1 MPKQSQE
8 EATFQI
14 ERRIAD
20 EIMETVNR
28 LQLPLKLD
36 FLTEGQ
42 GNCFPMSIMQQCQ
55 RPEISNYLRPSVKQI
70 VNLRTGHV
78 ILRRKVKNFVMK
90 SKTERVIL
98 FKKQFEETDGLVN
111 KESWNQYWDRMAT
124 DKTWVDYWFIQATS
138 WYLQLNIWIVA
149 TSSTDTN
156 PYIQISGNFELGSI
170 SCDGPIITLGTK
182 SNVHYQSLLP
192 IEMFHL
198 DFNQNQQEP
207 VEQITE
213 TRRMF
218 NEIENIGTKRQELFS
233 DISSQPKKSGND
245 NILFEHSNA
254 TQNKKDTVISDRNRD
269 TLSDQDSQEKS
280 DDPFIYEENGYL
292 LTFLKI

>member
-1 MPKQSQE
+1 
-8 EATFQI
+8 
-14 ERRIAD
+14 
-20 EIMETVNR
+20 METINR

-70 VNLRTGHV
+70 VNLRTGHL

-111 KESWNQYWDRMAT
+111 KESWNQYWDRMTT

-156 PYIQISGNFELGSI
+156 PYIEISGNLELGSI

-182 SNVHYQSLLP
+182 LYP
-192 IEMFHL
+192 
-198 DFNQNQQEP
+198 
-207 VEQITE
+207 
-213 TRRMF
+213 
-218 NEIENIGTKRQELFS
+218 
-233 DISSQPKKSGND
+233 
-245 NILFEHSNA
+245 
-254 TQNKKDTVISDRNRD
+254 
-269 TLSDQDSQEKS
+269 
-280 DDPFIYEENGYL
+280 
-292 LTFLKI
+292 

>member
-1 MPKQSQE
+1 MHPLPKQSQE

-90 SKTERVIL
+90 IM
-98 FKKQFEETDGLVN
+98 FEDETFGAVEMYLSTIDIWGDPMVVWLR
-111 KESWNQYWDRMAT
+111 KSAT
-124 DKTWVDYWFIQATS
+124 
-138 WYLQLNIWIVA
+138 
-149 TSSTDTN
+149 
-156 PYIQISGNFELGSI
+156 
-170 SCDGPIITLGTK
+170 
-182 SNVHYQSLLP
+182 
-192 IEMFHL
+192 
-198 DFNQNQQEP
+198 
-207 VEQITE
+207 
-213 TRRMF
+213 
-218 NEIENIGTKRQELFS
+218 
-233 DISSQPKKSGND
+233 
-245 NILFEHSNA
+245 
-254 TQNKKDTVISDRNRD
+254 
-269 TLSDQDSQEKS
+269 
-280 DDPFIYEENGYL
+280 
-292 LTFLKI
+292 